1 MAFNPRKISPLD
13 TKPSVAL
20 GIGLPFNQPAVFSS
34 TYFTK
39 DAIKTNLINYF
50 LTNTSERY
58 MNIGFGADLQ
68 KFIFEQINND
78 NLSFLKEDIQ
88 YKINKYFPTVVVN
101 SIDISSNPDTNA
113 LHVAINYSISNTNM
127 GDKIELIF

>member
-1 MAFNPRKISPLD
+1 MAFNPRKIFPLD

-39 DAIKTNLINYF
+39 DAIKTNLINFF

-58 MNIGFGADLQ
+58 LNVGFGADLQ

-78 NLSFLKEDIQ
+78 NISFLKEDIQ
-88 YKINKYFPTVVVN
+88 YKINKYFPTIIVN
-101 SIDISSNPDTNA
+101 SVDIFSNPDTNA
-113 LHVAINYSISNTNM
+113 LHIAINYSIPNTNM
-127 GDKIELIF
+127 EDKIELIF

>member
-20 GIGLPFNQPAVFSS
+20 GMGLPFNQPAVFSS

-58 MNIGFGADLQ
+58 MNIGFGAGLQ